1 MDIAESTW
9 NELEDVSWLESLS
22 GLSESQLRN
31 LQTAKHFI
39 SRFVKNY
46 KPIDRNLL
54 SSKNKNIIANFA
66 TKAETLLT
74 SIYQNE
80 DYTLLQSL
88 VQEIQLFSEST
99 AAHFSNLNHNTQTV
113 QYLVH
118 SIEEKQKLANESIE
132 NKLSIVTKNS
142 VEIQT
147 ALDESLEKIDELTQK
162 ISEKDAAVD
171 RIESQAQDLEQV
183 LSNNLL
189 QAESIRDKAMVEFDS
204 KVKEALDLIKS
215 HYDETNR
222 KSIDD
227 FESILDNSIKRFRSE
242 FDSVVQSMRESYVT
256 NISDQFSAE
265 VEGTR
270 LVMEQVDCS
279 RKSGPPFE
287 LGLAP

>member
-279 RKSGPPFE
+279 RKVVHLLS
-287 LGLAP
+287 